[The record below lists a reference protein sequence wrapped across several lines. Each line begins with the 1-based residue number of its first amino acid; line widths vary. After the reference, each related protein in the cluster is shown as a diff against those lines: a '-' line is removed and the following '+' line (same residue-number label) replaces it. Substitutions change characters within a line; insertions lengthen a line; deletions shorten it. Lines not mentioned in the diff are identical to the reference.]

1 MRIFLVCLITTM
13 ATASSVA
20 AQDVERLGWLSGCWE
35 GVRGERTFEEQWM
48 LPRGGMMLGMSRTSV
63 RDSIVDFESV
73 AIVSRGGRTFY
84 RARPEG
90 QAQAEFDLK
99 QLSDSTVTFEN
110 LAHDFP
116 QRISYN
122 RVRGDSLLAYIEGTT
137 NGNTRRVDFPM
148 RAVPCPASRTRL

>member
-1 MRIFLVCLITTM
+1 MRVFAICFFMLI

-20 AQDVERLGWLSGCWE
+20 AQDVERLSWLSGCWE

-63 RDSIVDFESV
+63 RDSVVGFESI
-73 AIVSRGGRTFY
+73 AILSRGGRTFY

-99 QLSDSTVTFEN
+99 QLSDSAVTFEN
-110 LAHDFP
+110 LTHDFP
-116 QRISYN
+116 QRISYS
-122 RVRGDSLLAYIEGTT
+122 RILSDSLLAYIEGTM
-137 NGNTRRVDFPM
+137 NGNTRRIDFPM
-148 RAVPCPASRTRL
+148 RAVPCPAPRAQR